1 MGKALIMRHE
11 TITSIDEQWP
21 PRRLTVIYDD
31 HCELCLRCSSWLSQQ
46 PTHVEMRFLP
56 SSDPEIYDLYGDLP
70 WYRIELMVVTDTGV
84 AWVGSS
90 AFIMCLWAT
99 VRYNRTSYRLSGRS
113 LAPVAERFFHMVSSN
128 RSVVS
133 GMLTPTRCTT
143 GSCSHEPA
151 KPPPPVGA
159 GRR

>member
-1 MGKALIMRHE
+1 M
-11 TITSIDEQWP
+11 
-21 PRRLTVIYDD
+21 
-31 HCELCLRCSSWLSQQ
+31 RCSSWLSQQ

-56 SSDPEIYDLYGDLP
+56 SSDPQVYDLYGDLP
-70 WYRIELMVVTDTGV
+70 WYRIELMVVTDAGV

-99 VRYNRTSYRLSGRS
+99 VRYTRTSYRLSGRS

-133 GMLTPTRCTT
+133 GMLKPTRCDGGT
-143 GSCSHEPA
+143 CSHVPA
-151 KPPPPVGA
+151 PPPPPVGA
-159 GRR
+159 TRP